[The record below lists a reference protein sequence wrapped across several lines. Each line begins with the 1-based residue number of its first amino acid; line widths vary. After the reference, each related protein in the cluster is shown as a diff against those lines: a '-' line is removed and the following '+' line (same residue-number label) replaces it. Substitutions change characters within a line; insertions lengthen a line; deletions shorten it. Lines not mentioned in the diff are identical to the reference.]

1 MNEFKYVLSFD
12 AVDDS
17 GKTYRIDVWQEFERS
32 HFGKIVKLKSMT
44 YGSDVVSQNDDGS
57 YEIIGKTNVR
67 VRKV

>member
-1 MNEFKYVLSFD
+1 MNELKYVLSFD
-12 AVDDS
+12 TVDDS
-17 GKTYRIDVWQEFERS
+17 GKIYRIDVWQEFEQS
-32 HFGKIVKLKSMT
+32 HQGKIAKMRSMT